1 MDIYNYLEEKKHIID
16 IALEKIIHPLKG
28 NSLLYAAISYSLLL
42 GGKRIRPILMMATYE
57 ANKNGLDSIIPY
69 ACAVEMIHTYS
80 LIHDDLPIMDDSDM
94 RRGRASCHKIYGSD
108 MALLAGDALLSYAF
122 ELISSSINEN
132 KFSTEAILRIVNR
145 FASASGVAGL
155 VGGQV
160 MDMVSTSEEEISL
173 ETVTYIYRLKTSS
186 LITLSIETGGI
197 LADVEE
203 EELLALRRFGE
214 NLGISYQ
221 IVDDILDET
230 SSSEVLGK
238 DTGKDKKNKKA
249 TFVALLGVNEAK
261 DNAKLLMYKAIDFLK
276 PYGEK
281 YDVLQEI
288 AKFSLERIT

>member
-1 MDIYNYLEEKKHIID
+1 MDINNYLEEKKQIID
-16 IALEKIIHPLKG
+16 VALEKILQPLKD

-42 GGKRIRPILMMATYE
+42 GGKRIRPILMIATYE
-57 ANKNGLDSIIPY
+57 ANKTAFNSIIPY

-94 RRGRASCHKIYGSD
+94 RRGHASCHKIYGND

-122 ELISSSINEN
+122 ELISSSPNAN
-132 KFSTEAILRIVNR
+132 KFSTEAVLRIINR

-160 MDMVSTSEEEISL
+160 MDMVLTSEEEINL

-186 LITLSIETGGI
+186 LIALSIETGGI
-197 LADVEE
+197 LADVKE
-203 EELLALRRFGE
+203 EELLALERFGE

-221 IVDDILDET
+221 VIDDILDET
-230 SSSEVLGK
+230 SSTEVLGK
-238 DTGKDKKNKKA
+238 DTGQDKKNKKA
-249 TFVALLGVNEAK
+249 TFVALLGVDGAK
-261 DNAKLLMYKAIDFLK
+261 DNAKILIDKGLDYLK

-281 YDVLQEI
+281 YKILHEI
-288 AKFSLERIT
+288 AEFSLERIR